1 MLIMYGVFIESLNFD
16 GKEFEG
22 TSLASDFNG
31 IGKKLKLVTSSSI
44 FRMHRMTCVKDKTA
58 SSGKWFLDWVSSLLP
73 HCASNGG

>member
-1 MLIMYGVFIESLNFD
+1 MLIMYGIFIENLNFD

-22 TSLASDFNG
+22 TSLASDLMG
-31 IGKKLKLVTSSSI
+31 SEKLKLVTSSSI
-44 FRMHRMTCVKDKTA
+44 FRMHRTTCVKDKTA